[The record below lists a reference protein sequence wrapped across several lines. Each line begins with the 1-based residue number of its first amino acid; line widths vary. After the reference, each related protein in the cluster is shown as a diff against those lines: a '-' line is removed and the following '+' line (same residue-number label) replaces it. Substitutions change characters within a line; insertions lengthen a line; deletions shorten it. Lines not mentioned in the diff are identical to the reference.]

1 MNFKTIIPVLAM
13 AMTTTVS
20 AQTIGIRLENMDQ
33 TVKPGTDFYRYAC
46 GEWMKKNPLTPE
58 YSRYGAFDI
67 VSEENNKRIREIIEG
82 FSKQKNEPGSL
93 GQKIGD
99 LYNMLMDSVRLNKDG
114 VKPVLADLARIKKVK
129 NLKEYIALI
138 NTFNIF
144 SQIAQLH

>member
-1 MNFKTIIPVLAM
+1 M
-13 AMTTTVS
+13 ALSLTAS
-20 AQTIGIRLENMDQ
+20 AQGIGFKLANMDTTQ
-33 TVKPGTDFYRYAC
+33 QPGTDFYRYAC

-93 GQKIGD
+93 GQNIGD

-138 NTFNIF
+138 NTFNKENISF
-144 SQIAQLH
+144 SELWG